1 MLEMVTNGIY
11 KSIEHRATVDSEKE
25 RLSIATFLGANL
37 ELDVGPAP
45 SLITPQTPAIFR
57 RVNVTDYLKLSLLV
71 NSRESHVLM
80 S

>member
-1 MLEMVTNGIY
+1 MVTNGIY

-71 NSRESHVLM
+71 NSGESHVLM